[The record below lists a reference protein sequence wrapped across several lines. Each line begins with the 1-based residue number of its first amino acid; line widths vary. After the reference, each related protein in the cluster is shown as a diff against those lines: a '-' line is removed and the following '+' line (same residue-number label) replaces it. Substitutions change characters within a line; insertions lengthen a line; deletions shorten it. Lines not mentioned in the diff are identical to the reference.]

1 MARIRVPQ
9 QDGSIAISVAG
20 DPATE
25 YPVTDGV
32 ADVPTEQISGF
43 LARVPGA
50 QLEPETPADETA
62 PEAPA
67 EEG

>member
-20 DPATE
+20 DPPTE
-25 YPVTDGV
+25 YPVHDGL
-32 ADVPTEQISGF
+32 ADVPNEQITEF

-50 QLEPETPADETA
+50 QLEPETPADEPT